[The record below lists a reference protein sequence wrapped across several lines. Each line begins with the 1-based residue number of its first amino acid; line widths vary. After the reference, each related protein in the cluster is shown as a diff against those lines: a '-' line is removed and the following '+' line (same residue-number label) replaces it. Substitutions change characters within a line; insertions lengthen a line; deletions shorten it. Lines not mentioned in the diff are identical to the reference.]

1 MSLITSSRPSTDS
14 TPVVPEPVAPTDS
27 RATESPATVRLP
39 ARHTRPGPA
48 EPPAPPAEVAHA
60 PRLLLGLSVAQ
71 VLASA
76 LAAATSA
83 LAASFLGVAGTIIG
97 AVVGSLVATV
107 ATAVYAHSLRTAGV
121 RLKVVRPGDT
131 VVLPTARVASPPAVD
146 PGRPGPSGPGERRG
160 WVRLTTGLVLGIV
173 VALGAVTLVEEVVGH
188 PLSDSASSGTSIGE
202 VVTGSGSS
210 GQQAVLPATSAT
222 PGAPRGDATT
232 ATSSP
237 TGSPTGSPTDRP
249 SMSPSSSPTTSDP
262 SPTSPDPGATTGP
275 SPTGTASPTTA
286 PGSSATGTG
295 SATGTPGAGGSPTR

>member
-1 MSLITSSRPSTDS
+1 MSLTTSSRPSTDS
-14 TPVVPEPVAPTDS
+14 TPVVPEPDS
-27 RATESPATVRLP
+27 TTTREGDPPTVRLP
-39 ARHTRPGPA
+39 ARHTRSGPA

-60 PRLLLGLSVAQ
+60 PRLLLGLSVPQ

-131 VVLPTARVASPPAVD
+131 VVLPRARAASTAAD
-146 PGRPGPSGPGERRG
+146 PGRPGPSAPGERRG

-210 GQQAVLPATSAT
+210 GRQAMLPATSAT
-222 PGAPRGDATT
+222 PGAPAGDATSP
-232 ATSSP
+232 TSSP
-237 TGSPTGSPTDRP
+237 TGSPSDRA
-249 SMSPSSSPTTSDP
+249 STSPSPGATTSDP
-262 SPTSPDPGATTGP
+262 SPTSPDPSATTGP

-286 PGSSATGTG
+286 PGSSVTGTG
-295 SATGTPGAGGSPTR
+295 SATGTPGAGASPTR